1 MHLHMRLGTAH
12 TGIFCLK
19 AVLGVALAAGFAV
32 AQNQSDPDLLSLNI
46 EDLARV
52 KVYSASRHLEEI
64 REAPSSVSIITA
76 EEIRRY
82 GWRTLGDALRSLRGF
97 YTSCDRNYTFLGVR
111 GLLRPGDFNS
121 RVLLLLNGH
130 RLNDNVYDSAQI
142 GAEFPLDLDLIDHIE
157 VVRGPGS
164 SLFGANAVFGV
175 INIITRQPSTRSEVE
190 VSGDIASFL
199 SRTGRVTASG
209 NFGRWSAL
217 LSGSLYRSA
226 GPSQLFFP
234 EFASPATNG
243 GFADDLDGDR
253 YAHLFSDLRY
263 KDLRVQSLYSS
274 RLKILPTA
282 PYETNFNDPG
292 TRTTDSDAHFDV
304 EYQHSLTSKT
314 DLDLRAFYNHYRYYG
329 TYAYG
334 GTNSPDRYLNF
345 DSSVADWSGL
355 EAIFD
360 HHMGRHHIILGATYQ
375 YSFRVDQQNYNAGEP
390 LVLDDHRTPWLAA
403 TYGEAEWH
411 IGHNLAL
418 HAGGRLDYFDAYGA
432 AFSPRAALVY
442 SPSPRST
449 LKYIY
454 GRAFRAPNAYE
465 SYYADGVSME
475 RPDPR
480 LRMENIESHELVF
493 EHSLTS
499 WLGGTVD
506 GFYNQLESPIDWVPD
521 PANGLTHSVN
531 AGHDRGRGLEFELNA
546 KRASGWAARASY
558 ALADTRDQIGG
569 ERLANS
575 PLHQGKL
582 NATAPV
588 SGHAFAGLELLYSS
602 AQASYQR
609 TRVPPSFLTNL
620 TFSTKPL
627 WGGWEFSA
635 SCYNALDRRWLSP
648 MGPND
653 AQAAIPQDGRTY
665 RFKLSYR
672 LAAHDRRSGQ

>member
-76 EEIRRY
+76 EDIRRY

-199 SRTGRVTASG
+199 SRTGLVTASG

-253 YAHLFSDLRY
+253 YAHLFSDLHY
-263 KDLRVQSLYSS
+263 KNLRVQSLYSS

-355 EAIFD
+355 ETILD

-375 YSFRVDQQNYNAGEP
+375 
-390 LVLDDHRTPWLAA
+390 
-403 TYGEAEWH
+403 
-411 IGHNLAL
+411 
-418 HAGGRLDYFDAYGA
+418 
-432 AFSPRAALVY
+432 
-442 SPSPRST
+442 
-449 LKYIY
+449 
-454 GRAFRAPNAYE
+454 
-465 SYYADGVSME
+465 
-475 RPDPR
+475 
-480 LRMENIESHELVF
+480 
-493 EHSLTS
+493 
-499 WLGGTVD
+499 
-506 GFYNQLESPIDWVPD
+506 
-521 PANGLTHSVN
+521 
-531 AGHDRGRGLEFELNA
+531 
-546 KRASGWAARASY
+546 
-558 ALADTRDQIGG
+558 
-569 ERLANS
+569 
-575 PLHQGKL
+575 
-582 NATAPV
+582 
-588 SGHAFAGLELLYSS
+588 
-602 AQASYQR
+602 
-609 TRVPPSFLTNL
+609 
-620 TFSTKPL
+620 
-627 WGGWEFSA
+627 
-635 SCYNALDRRWLSP
+635 
-648 MGPND
+648 
-653 AQAAIPQDGRTY
+653 
-665 RFKLSYR
+665 
-672 LAAHDRRSGQ
+672 